1 MVQQFL
7 KELSIGPSNSIPR
20 YKPQRAETGV
30 EQVHAHTGS

>member
-20 YKPQRAETGV
+20 HKPQRAETV
-30 EQVHAHTGS
+30 IEQVHAQTGS